1 MSARAASR
9 IEAII
14 AALDQD
20 VLAAKA
26 DVDLTLIQA
35 AIRRSPEERL
45 DSAYRVMRDLV
56 RIREEHAASTRR

>member
-1 MSARAASR
+1 MSEGPQSR

-14 AALDQD
+14 ASLDQD
-20 VLAAKA
+20 VVAAKA

-45 DSAYRVMRDLV
+45 DSAYRVLRDLV
-56 RIREEHAASTRR
+56 RIREGHASSTRR